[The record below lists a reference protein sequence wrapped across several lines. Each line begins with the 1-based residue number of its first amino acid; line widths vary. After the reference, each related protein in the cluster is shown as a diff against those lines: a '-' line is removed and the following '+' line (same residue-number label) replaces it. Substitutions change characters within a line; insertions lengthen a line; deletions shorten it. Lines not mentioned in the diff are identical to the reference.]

1 MKKVDSIIYVLLSI
15 AVIIMLMV
23 TAFEV
28 AMYAD
33 FSFYEK
39 EYKKYEVLNDLNME
53 MEDTLYVT
61 QEMMQYLRGNRE
73 VLSVVTMVDGQ
84 EQDFFGEQDRLHM
97 EDVQRLFLGGLRM
110 RRGAMCMV
118 LFCVAVLVLQKKKWL
133 SSFLRVFWKVVLGFF
148 AVLAILGIWIWK
160 DFNRVF
166 IKFHELFFTNDLWM
180 FDPATD
186 YMIRMLPE
194 GLFYDMVLRIGGF
207 FCLFFLGIAVLH
219 KILTKFAEKG
229 LTFHCIRCILA
240 KYVANGK

>member
-1 MKKVDSIIYVLLSI
+1 MKKVEPILYVLLSI
-15 AVIIMLMV
+15 AVIIVLMV

-33 FSFYEK
+33 LSFYEK
-39 EYKKYEVLNDLNME
+39 EYEKYEVLSDLNME

-133 SSFLRVFWKVVLGFF
+133 SSFLRMFWKVVLGFF
-148 AVLAILGIWIWK
+148 AVLAVLGIWIWK
-160 DFNRVF
+160 DFNHVF
-166 IKFHELFFTNDLWM
+166 IKFHELFFTNDLWI

-229 LTFHCIRCILA
+229 LTFHGIRSILA
-240 KYVANGK
+240 KYVAHGK